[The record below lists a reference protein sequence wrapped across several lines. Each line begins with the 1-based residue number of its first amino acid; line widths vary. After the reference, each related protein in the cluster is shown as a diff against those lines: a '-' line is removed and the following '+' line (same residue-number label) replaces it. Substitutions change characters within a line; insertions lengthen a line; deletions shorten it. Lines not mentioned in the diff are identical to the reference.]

1 MIARILLLLCV
12 LACVAPARAAA
23 PLQLYAGISRSDLQ
37 RGDPFVVTLSLYST
51 EDAPTAIELTYAQPP
66 GVELLSTAIS
76 TDTIMFNRP
85 MTINVRYR
93 VTETAP
99 SGGTLIA
106 LRYTARDGAG
116 HTATAET
123 AIRVGS
129 VVWPRAIYVRKLF
142 VPMAQK

>member
-1 MIARILLLLCV
+1 MIARILLLLCL

-37 RGDPFVVTLSLYST
+37 RGDPFVVTLSLYSVSPT
-51 EDAPTAIELTYAQPP
+51 PTAIELTYAQPP

-93 VTETAP
+93 VRPDAP
-99 SGGTLIA
+99 IGGALIV
-106 LRYTARDGAG
+106 LRYTARDSAG
-116 HTATAET
+116 HTTTAET
-123 AIRVGS
+123 AVRVGS
-129 VVWPRAIYVRKLF
+129 VVWPKAKAAHTVYAPLVAK
-142 VPMAQK
+142 